1 MIHKLNV
8 TQIDWFSYFVMHLLF
23 FLIKLSVTESHFLY
37 SVLSDD
43 PTFPNLFGI
52 DDNFFPCS
60 CSFRNIRHWGTDFPQ
75 SIYCNL
81 INTVQ

>member
-52 DDNFFPCS
+52 DDNVFLVLAHFATSDIGGQISPKVY
-60 CSFRNIRHWGTDFPQ
+60 IV
-75 SIYCNL
+75 I
-81 INTVQ
+81 